1 MKTVAKGF
9 AKFIVANV
17 AVVLA
22 IMLLPVFLITDNVS
36 LFEEIMN
43 FLFSN
48 KS

>member
-1 MKTVAKGF
+1 MNIIGKGF

-17 AVVLA
+17 AVLLA
-22 IMLLPVFLITDNVS
+22 IMLLPVFLFTDSVP
-36 LFEEIMN
+36 FFDAIMN